1 MELNLLRTVNANL
14 STNMAKKL
22 GRAHAM
28 QGQLWKLWVKYSK
41 THAEKKYFII
51 VFLIEALCVRVS
63 QVCRLKAEHVDL
75 RKKRVWLDQF
85 KKHKAIWKP
94 MLPSTVA
101 AITEWK
107 KNEKGSGFK
116 WPKTGLL
123 FPASG
128 RGKGK
133 SITKDIVARHIR
145 KHRAK
150 FVENFKDKY
159 PDLLNGQAIRSH
171 SGRRHSISKFA
182 GAGVSEAFGMAWSQ
196 IESRTV
202 YQSYVDLQPEMVYPT
217 IAKFDRKLQRVR

>member
-1 MELNLLRTVNANL
+1 METYAPLYCGRHYRMEEERERIRVQVAEDWLTFSSIREREGQVN
-14 STNMAKKL
+14 
-22 GRAHAM
+22 H
-28 QGQLWKLWVKYSK
+28 Q
-41 THAEKKYFII
+41 
-51 VFLIEALCVRVS
+51 
-63 QVCRLKAEHVDL
+63 
-75 RKKRVWLDQF
+75 
-85 KKHKAIWKP
+85 
-94 MLPSTVA
+94 
-101 AITEWK
+101 
-107 KNEKGSGFK
+107 
-116 WPKTGLL
+116 
-123 FPASG
+123 
-128 RGKGK
+128 
-133 SITKDIVARHIR
+133 DIVARHIR